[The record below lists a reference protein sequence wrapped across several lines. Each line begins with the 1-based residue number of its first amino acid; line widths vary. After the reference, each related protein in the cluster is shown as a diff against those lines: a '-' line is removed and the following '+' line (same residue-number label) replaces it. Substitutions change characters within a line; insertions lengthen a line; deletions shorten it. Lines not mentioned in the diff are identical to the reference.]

1 MKLKSLIERIKCSDA
16 DYQNMKNKSQMFDKM
31 MSTIQIEGHQEY
43 EEVYNVHGH
52 VIMTFPKAMNYT
64 VSVDIKEMLAAG
76 GIVFNEDVV
85 KFNVTG
91 Y

>member
-1 MKLKSLIERIKCSDA
+1 MKLKNLIERIKCSDA
-16 DYQNMKNKSQMFDKM
+16 DYRNMKNKSQMFDKM
-31 MSTIQIEGHQEY
+31 MSTIQIERHQEY
-43 EEVYNVHGH
+43 EKVCDAHGH
-52 VIMTFPKAMNYT
+52 VIMTFPKAMTYT

-76 GIVFNEDVV
+76 GINFDENVV